1 MELLWVSAFSQIY
14 LPLLAKVWQIGLILF
29 DTLAPLDD
37 LQRHAMLY
45 FATVMMDM
53 HRYMY
58 LREMLTIAEFGVVA
72 AIVVVKD
79 MLHDVYQFGIRQG
92 MSILHDFPEGNKALL
107 FDGSMV

>member
-1 MELLWVSAFSQIY
+1 
-14 LPLLAKVWQIGLILF
+14 
-29 DTLAPLDD
+29 
-37 LQRHAMLY
+37 
-45 FATVMMDM
+45 
-53 HRYMY
+53 MY
-58 LREMLTIAEFGVVA
+58 LREMLTMAEFGVVA